1 MGADWSHSS
10 GVNWWNEWDFETSKF
25 GFIGGLWEEGR
36 WLCRGWW
43 LQSTT
48 SWNIKGFKKDSCY
61 FQGPRVLVK
70 LNRQSA
76 TWTISNHL
84 QRLLSWVQA
93 LVDYAAAF
101 LCRPHCPLI
110 QRSVCLCFPSAGI
123 KCICHY
129 SQFGHAPFFR
139 INIAVL
145 YDLLEN
151 KKITWFQLQTT
162 RWLVSFNVFVCLFVC
177 FSVLNLWI
185 VWLRFLKRVLFSFE
199 IVKLERER

>member
-110 QRSVCLCFPSAGI
+110 QRSVCLCFPSARIEGM
-123 KCICHY
+123 CHHCL
-129 SQFGHAPFFR
+129 SL
-139 INIAVL
+139 I
-145 YDLLEN
+145 
-151 KKITWFQLQTT
+151 
-162 RWLVSFNVFVCLFVC
+162 CLFTR
-177 FSVLNLWI
+177 SQPPTLSRSQGGSWI
-185 VWLRFLKRVLFSFE
+185 LLKGFSFSFSRQDLP
-199 IVKLERER
+199 V